1 MRFLASVFF
10 CLITFAAWA
19 QPKLNS
25 PYSRF
30 GIGDPITQS
39 LIHQTGMAGQSAAF
53 HDPFHLN
60 LQNPASFAFLRSTA
74 LETGL
79 YAKYSHLATATAT
92 KDNWSG
98 NLAYLALGF
107 TLRSPIN
114 EVLDRNKTPWKFGMG
129 FALTPYSVVGYNIQ
143 ADETLPDVGE
153 VQTTFQGNGGTYRL
167 QWSNGVRHNNTAF
180 GATLGWMFG
189 KSIYENTTI
198 FNDTL
203 FPTFQDNIRQDIGI
217 NGFVW
222 NVGAQQDIPLAYAPN
237 NKDVMTRWIT
247 LGLTAE
253 SKHKLNTVSDAYFIR
268 SNGRSS
274 NGQYA
279 NADTLTQETDLR
291 RNLTLPAGLTFGIQ
305 YVKLEKLRLGA
316 QFGFESWSNY
326 KNEARPETFRNTIS
340 ISAGAEFI
348 PDFSSYNRYAKRV
361 RYRVGGYYRQDPRVI
376 NGQGLDD
383 VGVSFGFGFPIVLPR
398 QQTSFVN
405 SAFEI
410 GKLGSDSPIEE
421 TYFRI
426 SLGFTLNDN
435 TWFYKRRFE

>member
-129 FALTPYSVVGYNIQ
+129 FALTPYSVVGYN
-143 ADETLPDVGE
+143 
-153 VQTTFQGNGGTYRL
+153 
-167 QWSNGVRHNNTAF
+167 
-180 GATLGWMFG
+180 
-189 KSIYENTTI
+189 K
-198 FNDTL
+198 
-203 FPTFQDNIRQDIGI
+203 IGRAH
-217 NGFVW
+217 V
-222 NVGAQQDIPLAYAPN
+222 
-237 NKDVMTRWIT
+237 
-247 LGLTAE
+247 
-253 SKHKLNTVSDAYFIR
+253 
-268 SNGRSS
+268 
-274 NGQYA
+274 
-279 NADTLTQETDLR
+279 
-291 RNLTLPAGLTFGIQ
+291 
-305 YVKLEKLRLGA
+305 
-316 QFGFESWSNY
+316 
-326 KNEARPETFRNTIS
+326 
-340 ISAGAEFI
+340 
-348 PDFSSYNRYAKRV
+348 
-361 RYRVGGYYRQDPRVI
+361 
-376 NGQGLDD
+376 
-383 VGVSFGFGFPIVLPR
+383 
-398 QQTSFVN
+398 
-405 SAFEI
+405 
-410 GKLGSDSPIEE
+410 
-421 TYFRI
+421 
-426 SLGFTLNDN
+426 
-435 TWFYKRRFE
+435 